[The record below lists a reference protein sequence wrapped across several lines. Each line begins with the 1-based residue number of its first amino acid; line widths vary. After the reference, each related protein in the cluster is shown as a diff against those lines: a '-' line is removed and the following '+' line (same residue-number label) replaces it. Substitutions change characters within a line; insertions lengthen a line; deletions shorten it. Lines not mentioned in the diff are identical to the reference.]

1 MNAKN
6 MHGLTVREVA
16 ARQRRDG
23 YNELPDREK
32 RSIFG
37 LVFSILTE
45 PMIFLL
51 LAVVVVY
58 FLLGDRSEAIVLMV
72 SVIVVVAIELYQD
85 TKTEKALEALRS
97 LASPNC
103 EVVRGGKHVVI
114 PSREL
119 VVGDLV
125 VVSEG
130 GRVPADARLVDAY
143 NLMADESILT
153 GESVPVDKN
162 ATSAKDIRENHVYSG
177 TMIVKGHA
185 IAEVIAIGIA
195 TEMGKIG
202 TSLNEIKPE
211 KTLLQKEISK
221 TVRIIA
227 AIAIGLSVVL
237 TILFWVLRGDLL
249 HGFLAGLTLS
259 IAVLPEEFPVVLTVF
274 MALGAWRL
282 AKNNVLSRRSQTIET
297 LGSATVLCTDKTGTL
312 TENRMTIVG
321 ITDRHGKVCKAGKQ
335 YDEVV
340 TFGVLASQK
349 NPFDPMEEAFIS
361 AVSDLNT
368 IYGNMEIIKEYPL
381 EDTSMSVGHVWADT
395 EGVPKMLALKGA
407 PEAVFDLCNLSKTER
422 SALQAQVK
430 AYAQEGLR
438 VLGVARGR
446 LTNRVE
452 VSREKYAYDFLGLVA
467 LADPIRKEAAS
478 AVKLAQQA
486 GIRVVMITGDYAETA
501 RRIGKEIGLRAERVV
516 TGEEFM
522 RADEAMRD
530 RIVQETEIYSR
541 VAPGVKLEIVNALK
555 RNGEVVAMTGDGVND
570 GPALKSAHIGI
581 AMGKRGTDVA
591 REASSIV
598 LLDDNFVSIVKGV
611 RTGRRIFANLQ
622 KTAMYILT
630 VHIPIAVLSIIPV
643 LFGWPII
650 LLPIHIVFFEFIID
664 PSCTLVFE
672 GEPEDENTMR
682 RPPRRLDAPLFSRR
696 LVFQSVV
703 QGGLVVVAI
712 ALIHGYMMYQGWTE
726 SHARAIT
733 FLLVVLTNVFLIL
746 AISGRRVILDTLR
759 SRRPTPLAMVVIGVI
774 LVLFVVYSLPATR
787 GLFKI
792 EILTVAEVGL
802 TTLAAILTSSLVTP
816 LRKIL
821 HTF

>member
-103 EVVRGGKHVVI
+103 EVVRDGKHVVI

-162 ATSAKDIRENHVYSG
+162 ATSAKDERENHVYSG

-340 TFGVLASQK
+340 AFGVLASQK

-368 IYGNMEIIKEYPL
+368 IYGNMDIIKEYPL
-381 EDTSMSVGHVWADT
+381 EDTSMSVGHVWANT
-395 EGVPKMLALKGA
+395 EGVPKVLALKGA
-407 PEAVFDLCNLSKTER
+407 PEAVFDLCNLSKTDR
-422 SALQAQVK
+422 SVLQAQVK

-438 VLGVARGR
+438 VLGLARGR

-478 AVKLAQQA
+478 AVKLAHQA

-522 RADEAMRD
+522 RADEATRD
-530 RIVQETEIYSR
+530 RIVQEAEIYSR

-622 KTAMYILT
+622 KTAM
-630 VHIPIAVLSIIPV
+630 
-643 LFGWPII
+643 
-650 LLPIHIVFFEFIID
+650 
-664 PSCTLVFE
+664 
-672 GEPEDENTMR
+672 
-682 RPPRRLDAPLFSRR
+682 
-696 LVFQSVV
+696 
-703 QGGLVVVAI
+703 
-712 ALIHGYMMYQGWTE
+712 
-726 SHARAIT
+726 
-733 FLLVVLTNVFLIL
+733 
-746 AISGRRVILDTLR
+746 
-759 SRRPTPLAMVVIGVI
+759 
-774 LVLFVVYSLPATR
+774 
-787 GLFKI
+787 
-792 EILTVAEVGL
+792 
-802 TTLAAILTSSLVTP
+802 
-816 LRKIL
+816 
-821 HTF
+821 

>member
-1 MNAKN
+1 M
-6 MHGLTVREVA
+6 
-16 ARQRRDG
+16 
-23 YNELPDREK
+23 
-32 RSIFG
+32 
-37 LVFSILTE
+37 
-45 PMIFLL
+45 
-51 LAVVVVY
+51 
-58 FLLGDRSEAIVLMV
+58 
-72 SVIVVVAIELYQD
+72 
-85 TKTEKALEALRS
+85 
-97 LASPNC
+97 
-103 EVVRGGKHVVI
+103 
-114 PSREL
+114 
-119 VVGDLV
+119 
-125 VVSEG
+125 
-130 GRVPADARLVDAY
+130 
-143 NLMADESILT
+143 
-153 GESVPVDKN
+153 
-162 ATSAKDIRENHVYSG
+162 
-177 TMIVKGHA
+177 
-185 IAEVIAIGIA
+185 
-195 TEMGKIG
+195 
-202 TSLNEIKPE
+202 
-211 KTLLQKEISK
+211 
-221 TVRIIA
+221 
-227 AIAIGLSVVL
+227 
-237 TILFWVLRGDLL
+237 
-249 HGFLAGLTLS
+249 
-259 IAVLPEEFPVVLTVF
+259 
-274 MALGAWRL
+274 
-282 AKNNVLSRRSQTIET
+282 
-297 LGSATVLCTDKTGTL
+297 
-312 TENRMTIVG
+312 
-321 ITDRHGKVCKAGKQ
+321 
-335 YDEVV
+335 
-340 TFGVLASQK
+340 
-349 NPFDPMEEAFIS
+349 
-361 AVSDLNT
+361 
-368 IYGNMEIIKEYPL
+368 
-381 EDTSMSVGHVWADT
+381 
-395 EGVPKMLALKGA
+395 
-407 PEAVFDLCNLSKTER
+407 
-422 SALQAQVK
+422 
-430 AYAQEGLR
+430 
-438 VLGVARGR
+438 
-446 LTNRVE
+446 TNRVE

-478 AVKLAQQA
+478 AVKLAHQA

-522 RADEAMRD
+522 RADEATRD
-530 RIVQETEIYSR
+530 CIVQEAEIYSR

-630 VHIPIAVLSIIPV
+630 VHIPIAVLSILPV

-696 LVFQSVV
+696 LVLQSVV

-726 SHARAIT
+726 SRARAIT

-792 EILTVAEVGL
+792 EMLTVAEVGL